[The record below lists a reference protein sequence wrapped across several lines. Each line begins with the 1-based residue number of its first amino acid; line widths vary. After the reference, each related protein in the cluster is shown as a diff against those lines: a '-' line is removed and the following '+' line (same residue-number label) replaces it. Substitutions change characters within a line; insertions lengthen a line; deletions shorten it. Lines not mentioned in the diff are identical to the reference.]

1 MEMETRPATTP
12 WAPPPG
18 GERRLAVASDKG
30 GVGKTTVVLNLG
42 LALARRGWRTLI
54 VDADP
59 QGAISLSLNREV
71 GATAGLAELAA
82 RAADFAAVVVATKLP
97 ELAFV
102 PAGRARVSVET
113 LGGGLDAL
121 LAGAAGHWD
130 VVIFDTASG
139 LADRTEAVLRRV
151 AAVLV
156 PVQAEPLSL
165 RTLQGTLDGLS
176 AIREQTGL
184 GLLGIVLT
192 MVQSRDPVSL
202 ATVQE
207 IWNRLP
213 PEVVL
218 DGFLPRDGAFLKA
231 SAHGVPVQ
239 LLSRRRPPAVASVFD
254 RLAAEV
260 ETRLGLERPG
270 EDDVVPL
277 VD

>member
-1 MEMETRPATTP
+1 MEPETRPMTT
-12 WAPPPG
+12 WAPLPG
-18 GERRLAVASDKG
+18 GERRVAVASEKG
-30 GVGKTTVVLNLG
+30 GVGKTTLVLNLG

-54 VDADP
+54 VDTDP

-71 GATAGLAELAA
+71 GATAGISELALG
-82 RAADFAAVVVATKLP
+82 AASFDDVVVGTKLP
-97 ELAFV
+97 ELSFV
-102 PAGRARVSVET
+102 PCGRARTRIEEMAS
-113 LGGGLDAL
+113 GLDTL
-121 LAGAAGHWD
+121 LAGVAGRFD
-130 VVIFDTASG
+130 LVLFDTASG
-139 LADRTEAVLRRV
+139 LGDRTETVLRRV
-151 AAVLV
+151 SSVLV

-176 AIREQTGL
+176 AIREETGL

-192 MVQSRDPVSL
+192 MVQSRDPISL

-218 DGFLPRDGAFLKA
+218 DGFLPRDPVFLKA

-260 ETRLGLERPG
+260 ESRLGLEHPG

>member
-1 MEMETRPATTP
+1 MEPEARPMTS
-12 WAPPPG
+12 WAPPG
-18 GERRLAVASDKG
+18 GDRRVAVASEKG
-30 GVGKTTVVLNLG
+30 GVGKTTIVLNLG

-54 VDADP
+54 VDTDP

-71 GATAGLAELAA
+71 GAAAGLAELAA
-82 RAADFAAVVVATKLP
+82 GTANVEEIVVATKLP

-102 PAGRARVSVET
+102 PAGRARGAAAE
-113 LGGGLDAL
+113 LAAGLDRL
-121 LAGAAGHWD
+121 LAATAGAWD
-130 VVIFDTASG
+130 VVLFDTASG
-139 LADRTEAVLRRV
+139 LADRTAAVLRRV
-151 AAVLV
+151 SSALV

-165 RTLQGTLDGLS
+165 RTLEATLDGLS
-176 AIREQTGL
+176 AIRGETGL

-192 MVQSRDPVSL
+192 MVQSRDPISL

-207 IWNRLP
+207 VWNRLP

-218 DGFLPRDGAFLKA
+218 DGFVPRDPAFLKA

-260 ETRLGLERPG
+260 ESRLGLERPG
-270 EDDVVPL
+270 EDDVSPL

>member
-1 MEMETRPATTP
+1 MEPETRPMTS
-12 WAPPPG
+12 WAPPG
-18 GERRLAVASDKG
+18 GDRRVAVASEKG
-30 GVGKTTVVLNLG
+30 GVGKTTIVLNLG

-54 VDADP
+54 VDTDP

-71 GATAGLAELAA
+71 GAAAGLAELAA
-82 RAADFAAVVVATKLP
+82 GTANVEEIVVATKLP

-102 PAGRARVSVET
+102 PAGRARGAAAE
-113 LGGGLDAL
+113 LAAGLDRL
-121 LAGAAGHWD
+121 LAATAGAWD
-130 VVIFDTASG
+130 VVLFDTASG
-139 LADRTEAVLRRV
+139 LADRTAAVLRRV
-151 AAVLV
+151 SSALV

-165 RTLQGTLDGLS
+165 RTLEATLDGLS
-176 AIREQTGL
+176 AIRGETGL

-192 MVQSRDPVSL
+192 MVQSRDPISL

-207 IWNRLP
+207 VWNRLP

-218 DGFLPRDGAFLKA
+218 DGFVPRDPAFLKA

-260 ETRLGLERPG
+260 ESRLGLERPG
-270 EDDVVPL
+270 EDDVSPL

>member
-1 MEMETRPATTP
+1 MTTLE
-12 WAPPPG
+12 APPG
-18 GERRLAVASDKG
+18 GERRVAVASEKG

-54 VDADP
+54 VDTDP

-71 GATAGLAELAA
+71 GATDGVAELGTQSAPVAGVVVGTKLAELS
-82 RAADFAAVVVATKLP
+82 
-97 ELAFV
+97 FV
-102 PAGRARVSVET
+102 PAGRARATAEE
-113 LGGGLDAL
+113 LARGLDAL
-121 LAGAAGHWD
+121 LAGVAGRFD
-130 VVIFDTASG
+130 VLLFDTASG
-139 LADRTEAVLRRV
+139 LGDRTEAVLRRV
-151 AAVLV
+151 ASVLV

-176 AIREQTGL
+176 AIRQETGL

-192 MVQSRDPVSL
+192 MVQSRDPISL

-207 IWNRLP
+207 VWNRLP
-213 PEVVL
+213 AEVVL
-218 DGFLPRDGAFLKA
+218 DGFLPRDPAFLRA

-260 ETRLGLERPG
+260 ESRLALERPG
-270 EDDVVPL
+270 EDDVLPL